1 MTRPPLTLVGK
12 GEAPDTT
19 AEDAEM
25 IARAAARMAE
35 AVKSDG
41 SYWLVTAIGEDV
53 AVAYFGG
60 RLESSVLA
68 EEIARDMKREAVG
81 L

>member
-12 GEAPDTT
+12 DGLPDTT
-19 AEDAEM
+19 AETAEM
-25 IARAAARMAE
+25 IARAAGRMAE
-35 AVKSDG
+35 AVQTDG

-53 AVAYFGG
+53 AVMFYGG
-60 RLESSVLA
+60 KLESSVLA
-68 EEIARDMKREAVG
+68 ETMAGEMKREAVG